1 MSSHVRILG
10 IAGSLRRGSYNQAA
24 LRAAKLLVPES
35 SEIDLFQ
42 LDDIPMFNEDD
53 EKRPPSSVLE
63 LKKRIRRADALL
75 IVTPEYNYSIPGVLK
90 NALDWACRPHGDSA
104 WSGKA
109 AAIMGAS
116 LGAIGTA
123 RAQYHLRQ
131 ILVALNL
138 FTLNQP
144 EVVIANAAHRFD
156 ENGNLIHEP
165 TKQLIQ
171 ELLKNLVDWPPNFA
185 CTGQRSKPMI
195 LNPVVRETFSHPR
208 GFHKFH
214 APNELRSLL
223 EALIVTAS
231 NR

>member
-1 MSSHVRILG
+1 MIRRHGPRVTSSERSEGREERQQMSSQRILG

-24 LRAAKLLVPES
+24 LRAAKLLVPEN

-42 LDDIPMFNEDD
+42 LDGIPMFNEDD

-63 LKKRIRRADALL
+63 LKKRIRRTDALL

-90 NALDWACRPHGDSA
+90 NAIDWACRPYGDSA

-116 LGAIGTA
+116 LSAIGTA

-131 ILVALNL
+131 ILLALNW

-144 EVVIANAAHRFD
+144 EGAIADAAHRL
-156 ENGNLIHEP
+156 ESTGHLTHEP
-165 TKQLIQ
+165 
-171 ELLKNLVDWPPNFA
+171 P
-185 CTGQRSKPMI
+185 
-195 LNPVVRETFSHPR
+195 
-208 GFHKFH
+208 
-214 APNELRSLL
+214 
-223 EALIVTAS
+223 
-231 NR
+231 

>member
-1 MSSHVRILG
+1 MSHVRILG

-24 LRAAKLLVPES
+24 LRAAKLLVPEN

-42 LDDIPMFNEDD
+42 LDGIPMFDEDD

-63 LKKRIRRADALL
+63 LKKRIRRADAVL
-75 IVTPEYNYSIPGVLK
+75 PEYNYSIPGVLK
-90 NALDWACRPHGDSA
+90 NAIDWASRPHGDSA

-109 AAIMGAS
+109 GAIMGAS

-144 EVVIANAAHRFD
+144 EVVIADAAHRFD

-171 ELLKNLVDWPPNFA
+171 ELLKNLVDWARRISPAPAREVSPDPNSRYA
-185 CTGQRSKPMI
+185 RNRSGMRVDSTI
-195 LNPVVRETFSHPR
+195 FTR
-208 GFHKFH
+208 
-214 APNELRSLL
+214 
-223 EALIVTAS
+223 
-231 NR
+231 